1 MAPERRSVRAVA
13 ALAILG
19 GAVVVCLSCS
29 REVPGRATR
38 ERTIAYDPAND
49 PLVNPPEL
57 FADYDADLAEPDATN
72 IRRFAV
78 SPTTLNPI
86 FNVLW
91 QDHHL
96 HGMFYLQPLRR
107 RADMEVEW
115 NPEVVV
121 AAEESPDQR
130 TFTVHLNPAA
140 RWQDGKPWTAHDV
153 EFSFGLISDDR
164 IPALFY
170 KRSAERLESVRAL
183 DDHTVQYVHR
193 EVIATRLRDMQ
204 FPVIAK
210 HVFDQ
215 PEERRKDPT
224 LRGSTFWSHLAHD
237 RVVGSGPY
245 KFVEWKTADRV
256 VVERW
261 EDYPFTKPRF
271 ARLVLKILPDPNVAL
286 LLFKKGQLH
295 EMQLSAQQFTTQT
308 NDEEFH
314 RAGVKALGPL
324 RIVASLG
331 WNLEG
336 NPFFGDVRV
345 RRAMSHAFNRDAFL
359 RDALYGIYPP
369 SRGIFDR
376 DHWAYNASIELIPFD
391 LEQAGRLLDDA
402 GWRVDPEDGWRY
414 REIDGKRRRFHFSMM
429 FGQGDPTWVK
439 LADLYI
445 QDLER
450 IGIELEPEFI
460 EVATL
465 VQRLRERDYESYVAV
480 CEVTSDPDEW
490 GVYWE
495 TSAYE
500 DGYNW
505 GRYSNA
511 RVDELFALAR
521 RELERDVRARY
532 YGEIQKILYDEQPFT
547 FIWDYRTLWAFSNRM
562 RGINFAAAG
571 VFLFYPG
578 TANWWLAK
586 APMEIAAPSAGL

>member
-1 MAPERRSVRAVA
+1 MASKRSRVRWIAVA
-13 ALAILG
+13 AILVA
-19 GAVVVCLSCS
+19 AVALSSSCS
-29 REVPGRATR
+29 REVPGRAPR
-38 ERTIAYDPAND
+38 ARTVAYDPDRD

-57 FADYDADLAEPDATN
+57 FAAYDPDLAERDATN
-72 IRRFAV
+72 IRRFGA

-96 HGMFYLQPLRR
+96 HGMLYINPLRR

-115 NPEVVV
+115 NPEVVEAV
-121 AAEESPDQR
+121 EESPDHR

-140 RWQDGKPWTAHDV
+140 RWQDGEPWTAYDI
-153 EFSFGLISDDR
+153 EFSFSVISDDR
-164 IPALFY
+164 VPALFY
-170 KRSAERLESVRAL
+170 KRSAARLASVRAL
-183 DDHTVQYVHR
+183 DDHTVQFVHR
-193 EVIATRLRDMQ
+193 EVIATRLRDMS

-210 HVFDQ
+210 HVFDH
-215 PEERRKDPT
+215 PEERRNDPT
-224 LRGSTFWSHLAHD
+224 MRGSTFWSHLAHD

-245 KFVEWKTADRV
+245 RFVEWKTADQV

-295 EMQLSAQQFTTQT
+295 EMQLSALQFTTQT
-308 NDEEFH
+308 NGEEF
-314 RAGVKALGPL
+314 RRVGVKAMGPL
-324 RIVASLG
+324 RIVASLA
-331 WNLEG
+331 WNLDG

-359 RDALYGIYPP
+359 RDALHGIYPP

-376 DHWAYNASIELIPFD
+376 DHWAYNPSIELIQFD
-391 LEQAGRLLDDA
+391 LDEAGRLLDEA
-402 GWRVDPEDGWRY
+402 GWRADPDDGWRY
-414 REIDGKRRRFHFSMM
+414 KEIGGKRRRFHFSMM
-429 FGQGDPTWVK
+429 LGQGDPTWMK

-445 QDLER
+445 QDLRR
-450 IGIELEPEFI
+450 IGVELEPEFI

-465 VQRLRERDYESYVAV
+465 IQRLRERNYQSYVAV
-480 CEVTSDPDEW
+480 CEVTNDPDEW

-495 TSAYE
+495 TSAYD

-511 RVDELFALAR
+511 RVDELFALGR
-521 RELERDVRARY
+521 RELDRDVRARY
-532 YGEIQKILYDEQPFT
+532 YAEIQKILYDEQPFT
-547 FIWDYRTLWAFSNRM
+547 FIWDYRSLWAFSNRM

-586 APMEIAAPSAGL
+586 APMEVPAPSAG